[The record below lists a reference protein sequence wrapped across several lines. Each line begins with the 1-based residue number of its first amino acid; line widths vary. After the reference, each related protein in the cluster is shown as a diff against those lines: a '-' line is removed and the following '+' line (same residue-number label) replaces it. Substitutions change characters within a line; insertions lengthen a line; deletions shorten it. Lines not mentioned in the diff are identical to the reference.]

1 MVQLDSVIRRP
12 IGPALLA
19 LALLF
24 PLASTS
30 EVGRSEI
37 WTVEDLVLAE
47 SSSGWQLSPDGQ
59 LAIWVKSSVE
69 EIEDEEKEVSRL
81 WLSRLENGSRVQL
94 TRGQERVSSPAFSP
108 DGRHVAFL
116 SNRSVPGGE
125 EGKTG
130 KTQLWVLALSGGEA
144 RPVTRLERSVQDF
157 GWVDDETLI
166 IAAQEAPSLW
176 EQQRKKAK
184 DTSQVVDDAEHE
196 PPVRLFRVGLGKK
209 GVEPLTRNSDWIS
222 EIAVSPDGR
231 YAVVTAHQSLSYEFD
246 QKVAPHTRL
255 VDLATGE
262 ERQLLADGRLLP
274 NAMQWAPDSQGFYF
288 TDRFTRHP
296 VYREATI
303 DELWYQPLNAGQ
315 AERVELDWPAGVG
328 RGYEAIEGGVLVLLA
343 DGVRYRAARI
353 DRQGADWNRTD
364 LTGEHISN
372 LDRLIASPDGSRIAY
387 EYSTA
392 NVPGQW
398 YGAVLNGARVEQV
411 QRLSDLNPSFAG
423 KTTGRTEVLCW
434 KGALG
439 EEVEG
444 LLHYPLG
451 WEEGHKYPLIL
462 DIHGGPTGVD
472 RDTWDS
478 DWHDPNILWR
488 QRGAFV
494 LQVNYHGSSNYGL
507 DWVESIGE
515 GKYYDLEVPDIEA
528 GVDEVIRLGL
538 VDPDRLAS
546 SGWSN
551 GGILTAALITESR
564 RYRAAIIGAADV
576 EWFSDWA
583 NVDFGAAFD
592 NYYFGGTPWE
602 KPEVYLEKSPFFKLH
617 EVTTPT
623 LVHTGT
629 ADRNVPPHQSWSLF
643 RVLQQEGKAPTK
655 LLLYPG
661 EPHSLQKPAH
671 QRRKIEE
678 DVAWLDLYL
687 FDHEGSKVA
696 AVKEESLLAGL
707 LATAGA
713 ARVQNAYGL
722 EKDGKLTPETVS
734 LNGVEVGRFEVT
746 RSQYAE
752 FDPGTNVQPGAENL
766 PMTGVS
772 HAQAVEYASWL
783 TGITAQPFRLPAVA
797 EAKKLMAIAGTSG
810 NTLDRWADYSPNPED
825 RAAILRALAAH
836 PDLSLLKPV
845 GSLAGSGHDPIFDLD
860 GNAAEWAT
868 NVDGEGEVVGPS
880 ADRASETEPPGPAYI
895 GFRVIVD

>member
-1 MVQLDSVIRRP
+1 M
-12 IGPALLA
+12 LA
-19 LALLF
+19 VTLLF
-24 PLASTS
+24 PLALAS
-30 EVGRSEI
+30 EVGRPEI

-47 SSSGWQLSPDGQ
+47 SSSGWQLSPDGE
-59 LAIWVKSSVE
+59 LAVWVKHSVE
-69 EIEDEEKEVSRL
+69 EVEDEEKKVSRL
-81 WLSRLENGSRVQL
+81 WLSRLEDGSRVQL
-94 TRGQERVSSPAFSP
+94 THGQESVSNGMFSP

-116 SNRSVPGGE
+116 SNRPIPGGE

-130 KTQLWVLALSGGEA
+130 ETQLWFLALSGGEA
-144 RPVTRLERSVQDF
+144 RPVTRSERSVEDF
-157 GWVDDETLI
+157 GWLDDGTLVI
-166 IAAQEAPSLW
+166 VAQEAPSLW

-196 PPVRLFRVGLGKK
+196 PPVRLFKVWLAEE

-222 EIAVSPDGR
+222 EIATSPDGR

-246 QKVAPHTRL
+246 QKVPPHTRL

-274 NAMQWAPDSQGFYF
+274 DAMQWAPDSQGFYF

-303 DELWYQPLNAGQ
+303 DELWYHALNAGQ
-315 AERVELDWPAGVG
+315 AERVEMDWPAGIG
-328 RGYEAIEGGVLVLLA
+328 QNYEAIEGGVLVLLS
-343 DGVRYRAARI
+343 DGVRYRPARI
-353 DRQGADWNRTD
+353 DRQGAAWSRTD
-364 LTGEHISN
+364 LTGEHVAN
-372 LDRLIASPDGSRIAY
+372 LDRLVASPDGSRVAY
-387 EYSTA
+387 KYSTS
-392 NVPGQW
+392 NKPGQW
-398 YGAVLNGARVEQV
+398 YGAALNGARVEQV
-411 QRLSDLNPSFAG
+411 QRLSDLNPSFAE
-423 KTTGRTEVLCW
+423 KTTGRTEVIRW
-434 KGALG
+434 KGALS

-444 LLHYPLG
+444 LLHFPLG
-451 WEEGHKYPLIL
+451 WEEGRKYPLVL

-507 DWVESIGE
+507 DWVESIGG

-528 GVDEVIRLGL
+528 GVDEVIRRGL
-538 VDPDRLAS
+538 VDPERLAS

-602 KPEVYLEKSPFFKLH
+602 KPEVYMEKSPFFRLH

-678 DVAWLDLYL
+678 DLAWLDLYL
-687 FDHEGSKVA
+687 FEHEDSRMA

-713 ARVQNAYGL
+713 ARAQNAYGL
-722 EKDGKLTPETVS
+722 VKSGKLTPETVS

-746 RSQYAE
+746 RAQYAE
-752 FDPGTNVQPGAENL
+752 FHPSTDIQPGAENL
-766 PMTGVS
+766 PMAGISHQEATEYSAWLAEVTGR
-772 HAQAVEYASWL
+772 
-783 TGITAQPFRLPAVA
+783 PFRLPTTIEA
-797 EAKKLMAIAGTSG
+797 EKLSRLAGAKG
-810 NTLDRWADYSPNPED
+810 NTLDRWADYRPNPED
-825 RAAILRALAAH
+825 RAAILAEVARH
-836 PDLSLLKPV
+836 PSVNLLKPV
-845 GSLAGSGHDPIFDLD
+845 GSLAGIGHDPIFDLD
-860 GNAAEWAT
+860 GNVAEWAT
-868 NVDGEGEVVGPS
+868 EEDGQGRAIGPS
-880 ADRASETEPPGPAYI
+880 ADRSSVLEPLDPAYI
-895 GFRVIVD
+895 GFRLVVD

>member
-1 MVQLDSVIRRP
+1 MSRSVSVVGWLIR
-12 IGPALLA
+12 PALLA
-19 LALLF
+19 IVLLW
-24 PLASTS
+24 STPAWS
-30 EVGRSEI
+30 DVGRPEL

-47 SSSGWQLSPDGQ
+47 SSEGWKLSPDGSV
-59 LAIWVKSSVE
+59 AVWVKKSVE
-69 EIEDEEKEVSRL
+69 KVGDEEKEVSRL

-130 KTQLWVLALSGGEA
+130 KTQLWALALSGGEA
-144 RPVTRLERSVQDF
+144 RPVTRLERSVEDF
-157 GWVDDETLI
+157 GWVDDETLV

-184 DTSQVVDDAEHE
+184 DTSQIVDDAEHT
-196 PPVRLFRVGLGKK
+196 PPVRLFKVWLG
-209 GVEPLTRNSDWIS
+209 GADVEPLTRNSDWIN
-222 EIAVSPDGR
+222 ELAVSPDGR
-231 YAVVTAHQSLSYEFD
+231 HAVLTAHQSLSYEFD
-246 QKVAPHTRL
+246 QKTPPRARL

-262 ERQLLADGRLLP
+262 EKRLLVDGRLLL
-274 NAMQWAPDSQGFYF
+274 NAIQWAPDSMGFYF

-296 VYREATI
+296 TYRTATI
-303 DELWYQPLNAGQ
+303 DELWYYPLDTGEP
-315 AERVELDWPAGVG
+315 ERVVMDWPSGVG
-328 RGYEAIEGGVLVLLA
+328 RSYEAIEGGVLVLLA

-353 DRQGADWNRTD
+353 DRHGADWNRTD

-423 KTTGRTEVLCW
+423 KTTGRTEVLRW

-451 WEEGHKYPLIL
+451 WEEGRKYPLLL

-515 GKYYDLEVPDIEA
+515 GKYYDLEVPDIEL
-528 GVDEVIRLGL
+528 GVDAVLRSGL
-538 VDPDRLAS
+538 VDADRLAS

-551 GGILTAALITESR
+551 GGILTAALITETR

-602 KPEVYLEKSPFFKLH
+602 KPEVYLEKSPFFRLH

-655 LLLYPG
+655 LLLYPD

-678 DVAWLDLYL
+678 DLAWFDLHL
-687 FDHEGSKVA
+687 FGVDEEGGGA
-696 AVKEESLLAGL
+696 IKENSPLAGL
-707 LATAGA
+707 LATGGA
-713 ARVQNAYGL
+713 ARMDHAYGL
-722 EKDGKLTPETVS
+722 EKGGKPTPETVS
-734 LNGVEVGRFEVT
+734 FNGVEVGRFEVT
-746 RSQYAE
+746 RAQYAA
-752 FDPGTNVQPGAENL
+752 FDPTTEMSAGRGELADDRSLPCSGGRVCELVDRNHGSALSPACSRRSQEAHGNCRDLRQHPGS
-766 PMTGVS
+766 MG
-772 HAQAVEYASWL
+772 
-783 TGITAQPFRLPAVA
+783 RLQSEPGRSSRDSRG
-797 EAKKLMAIAGTSG
+797 LGRTSG
-810 NTLDRWADYSPNPED
+810 SFAPE
-825 RAAILRALAAH
+825 
-836 PDLSLLKPV
+836 
-845 GSLAGSGHDPIFDLD
+845 AGGQSGRI
-860 GNAAEWAT
+860 
-868 NVDGEGEVVGPS
+868 GP
-880 ADRASETEPPGPAYI
+880 
-895 GFRVIVD
+895 

>member
-1 MVQLDSVIRRP
+1 MSRLVSV
-12 IGPALLA
+12 
-19 LALLF
+19 
-24 PLASTS
+24 
-30 EVGRSEI
+30 VGRPNWTAVLAIGLLWPVAAWSAASRPEL

-47 SSSGWQLSPDGQ
+47 SSAGWKLSPDGSV
-59 LAIWVKSSVE
+59 AVWVKRSVE
-69 EIEDEEKEVSRL
+69 KVGDEEKEVSRL
-81 WLSRLENGSRVQL
+81 WLSRLDDGTRVQL

-108 DGRHVAFL
+108 EGRHVAFL
-116 SNRSVPGGE
+116 SDRPVPGAE
-125 EGKTG
+125 DGKLG
-130 KTQLWVLALSGGEA
+130 KTQLWSLALSGGEA
-144 RPVTRLERSVQDF
+144 WPVTRLERGVEDF
-157 GWVDDETLI
+157 GWIDGESLV
-166 IAAQEAPSLW
+166 IAAQESPSLW
-176 EQQRKKAK
+176 EQQRKAAN
-184 DTSQVVDDAEHE
+184 DTSRVVDDAEHE
-196 PPVRLFRVGLGKK
+196 PPIRLFRVELEGGK
-209 GVEPLTRNSDWIS
+209 VAPLTRSSDWIN
-222 EIAVSPDGR
+222 ELAISPDGR
-231 YAVVTAHQSLSYEFD
+231 HAVVTAQQSLSYEFD

-255 VDLATGE
+255 VDLITGE
-262 ERQLLADGRLLP
+262 GQRLLDDGRLLP
-274 NAMQWAPDSQGFYF
+274 SGLRWAPDSAGFYF
-288 TDRFTRHP
+288 VDRFTRHP
-296 VYREATI
+296 KYRQATI
-303 DELWYQPLNAGQ
+303 NEVWYYSLEARQP
-315 AERVELDWPAGVG
+315 EKVELDWAWGVG
-328 RGYEAIEGGVLVLLA
+328 RGYTPIEGGILALLA
-343 DGVRYRAARI
+343 DGVRYRPARI
-353 DRQGADWNRTD
+353 ERQGGNWKRTD
-364 LTGEHISN
+364 LVGEHVSN
-372 LDRLIASPDGSRIAY
+372 LDSLIASPDGHRVAY
-387 EYSTA
+387 GYSTS
-392 NVPGQW
+392 NLPEQW
-398 YGAVLNGARVEQV
+398 YGAELNGAQIENV
-411 QRLSDLNPSFAG
+411 QRLSDLNSGFAA
-423 KTTGRTEVLCW
+423 KTTGRTEVVRW
-434 KGALG
+434 EGALG

-451 WEEGHKYPLIL
+451 WEEGQKYPLIL

-515 GKYYDLEVPDIEA
+515 GKYYDLEVPDIES
-528 GVDEVIRLGL
+528 GVDAVLRSGL
-538 VDPDRLAS
+538 VNADRLAS

-551 GGILTAALITESR
+551 GGILTAALITETR

-602 KPEVYLEKSPFFKLH
+602 IPEVYLEKSPFFRLH

-655 LLLYPG
+655 LLLYPD
-661 EPHSLQKPAH
+661 EQHSLQKPAH

-678 DVAWLDLYL
+678 DLAWFDLHL
-687 FDHEGSKVA
+687 FGVEEEGGGPI
-696 AVKEESLLAGL
+696 KENSLLAGL
-707 LATAGA
+707 LATGGA
-713 ARVQNAYGL
+713 ARMDHAYGL
-722 EKDGKLTPETVS
+722 ERGGKPTPETVS
-734 LNGVEVGRFEVT
+734 FNGVEVGRFEIT
-746 RSQYAE
+746 RAQYAA
-752 FDPGTNVQPGAENL
+752 FDPTTEVRPGEENL

-783 TGITAQPFRLPAVA
+783 TGITGQPFRLPAVA
-797 EAKKLMAIAGTSG
+797 EAKKLLAIAETSG

-825 RAAILRALAAH
+825 RAAILRALAAR

-868 NVDGEGEVVGPS
+868 NGDGEGEAVGPS
-880 ADRASETEPPGPAYI
+880 ADRASETEPPDPAYI